1 MKLMLKIDQATM
13 IAVVAVT
20 FPTTATL
27 SSPIHPLRAFAII
40 IRTRGTLL
48 CQTHQRHEEWR
59 ARMCGMYG
67 IMSDGSDPGFRSM
80 IESIMYKVSI

>member
-13 IAVVAVT
+13 IAVAAVT

-27 SSPIHPLRAFAII
+27 LSPIHPLLAFAII
-40 IRTRGTLL
+40 IRRRGTLL
-48 CQTHQRHEEWR
+48 YQTHQRHEDWT

-67 IMSDGSDPGFRSM
+67 IMSDGSDPGFRSK
-80 IESIMYKVSI
+80 IESIFYKVSI